1 MKFNDIVVVGLGV
14 KMLLGVNLIFI
25 LLIFIWIVIVVKY
38 GFIRVNYFYRGS
50 RCLINRV
57 NRNVWFS

>member
-38 GFIRVNYFYRGS
+38 GFSRVNYFYSRS

-57 NRNVWFS
+57 NRIVWFS